1 MEIIRS
7 KGSTFQLSRN
17 RSTQAKFTCE
27 LTSAEAAFDLAISR
41 HFSDKSMAVRSYF
54 LLFLASIIGSWPVPV
69 PMSRIRVG
77 PRYFSGFVHRMV
89 EDKNLKHHL
98 LTSHNTQLPDLAS
111 SEERNNDIMF

>member
-1 MEIIRS
+1 MFLDTNLVIIMRPS
-7 KGSTFQLSRN
+7 LDYYKPF
-17 RSTQAKFTCE
+17 F
-27 LTSAEAAFDLAISR
+27 
-41 HFSDKSMAVRSYF
+41 
-54 LLFLASIIGSWPVPV
+54 WPVPV
-69 PMSRIRVG
+69 PMSRIRVD